1 MAIFE
6 MKRFLSVSLEL
17 YNVSAVTVNGEIPKL
32 PPGNPRDLLGTLG
45 ANEESYIELIPV
57 DICS

>member
-1 MAIFE
+1 